1 MGEPKAGQIPDN
13 IFLSVQQIK
22 VKGDVV
28 ASKGDWLIRSGT
40 PAEFW
45 ELADATSDG
54 VDLGARGLVQ
64 TRVDIDTTG
73 LVDGAVSVEV
83 LAAPSY
89 VYALAGAA
97 TVIVAGGLV
106 KLFTDGQSFMP
117 AIAADLAAGF
127 VVGRMSR
134 LAVDQAGNRDT
145 VGGDLFILKM
155 GVN

>member
-1 MGEPKAGQIPDN
+1 MGDPKPGQIPDN
-13 IFLSVQQIK
+13 IFLSVQQVK
-22 VKGDVV
+22 VGANVV
-28 ASKGDWLIRSGT
+28 ASKGDWLIRDST
-40 PAEFW
+40 PANLW
-45 ELADATSDG
+45 VLADATSDA
-54 VDLGARGLVQ
+54 VDLAARGLVQ

-73 LVDGAVSVEV
+73 LAAGAVSVEV

-97 TVIVAGGLV
+97 QVIQAGGYV

-117 AIAADLAAGF
+117 AVAADLAAGL

-134 LAVDQAGNRDT
+134 LAVDQAGNNDT
-145 VGGDLFILKM
+145 VGGDIFILKM